1 MVVFSGPSAFAS
13 FAYARRAPSSFGI
26 TREIKKMNH
35 RIGIIGVA
43 TALLAVGWSQATM
56 AQGNCGNIVFSGR
69 HHVTAS
75 RTRGLRASTSRRA
88 RARTSRT
95 SKRASPGLAAATFGG
110 VQAARRHLRPAGHF
124 HSGPRCT
131 CANCGHSPTASCA
144 LSRGQELDV
153 YLPPDRWEIV
163 IPQDP
168 TQTFAAAPAVT
179 TIPLQEPTP
188 QLPRTGS
195 PLPLLALLGGLIAAF
210 GAGARGL
217 RRKLERAA

>member
-1 MVVFSGPSAFAS
+1 
-13 FAYARRAPSSFGI
+13 
-26 TREIKKMNH
+26 MNH

-56 AQGNCGNIVFSGR
+56 AQGNCGNIVFSSDISSRFPNARLACLDVATREGKDFAHFKARITGVSGSKVSAEFKLPDGTYGR
-69 HHVTAS
+69 PVTF
-75 RTRGLRASTSRRA
+75 TPDPDA
-88 RARTSRT
+88 RARI
-95 SKRASPGLAAATFGG
+95 
-110 VQAARRHLRPAGHF
+110 AGTTY
-124 HSGPRCT
+124 RIRD
-131 CANCGHSPTASCA
+131 

>member
-1 MVVFSGPSAFAS
+1 
-13 FAYARRAPSSFGI
+13 
-26 TREIKKMNH
+26 MNH

-56 AQGNCGNIVFSGR
+56 AQGNCGNIVFSGDISSR
-69 HHVTAS
+69 FPNARLACLDVATREGKDYAHFKARITGVSGSKVSAEFKLPDGTYGRPVTF
-75 RTRGLRASTSRRA
+75 TPDPDA
-88 RARTSRT
+88 RARI
-95 SKRASPGLAAATFGG
+95 
-110 VQAARRHLRPAGHF
+110 AGTTY
-124 HSGPRCT
+124 RIRD
-131 CANCGHSPTASCA
+131 

>member
-1 MVVFSGPSAFAS
+1 
-13 FAYARRAPSSFGI
+13 
-26 TREIKKMNH
+26 MNH

-56 AQGNCGNIVFSGR
+56 AQGNCGNIVFSGDISSR
-69 HHVTAS
+69 FPNARLACLDVATREGKDFAHFKARITGVSGSKVSAEFKLPDGTYSRPVTF
-75 RTRGLRASTSRRA
+75 TPDPDA
-88 RARTSRT
+88 RARI
-95 SKRASPGLAAATFGG
+95 
-110 VQAARRHLRPAGHF
+110 AGTTY
-124 HSGPRCT
+124 RIRD
-131 CANCGHSPTASCA
+131 

>member
-1 MVVFSGPSAFAS
+1 
-13 FAYARRAPSSFGI
+13 
-26 TREIKKMNH
+26 MNH

-56 AQGNCGNIVFSGR
+56 AQGNCGNIVFSSDISSRFPNARLACLDVATRDGKDFAHFKARITGVSGSKVSAEFKLPDGTYGR
-69 HHVTAS
+69 PVTF
-75 RTRGLRASTSRRA
+75 TPDPDA
-88 RARTSRT
+88 RARI
-95 SKRASPGLAAATFGG
+95 
-110 VQAARRHLRPAGHF
+110 AGTTY
-124 HSGPRCT
+124 RIRD
-131 CANCGHSPTASCA
+131 

>member
-1 MVVFSGPSAFAS
+1 
-13 FAYARRAPSSFGI
+13 
-26 TREIKKMNH
+26 MNY

-56 AQGNCGNIVFSGR
+56 AQGNCGNITFSSDISSRFPNARLACLDVATREGKNYAHFKARITGVSGSRVSAEFKLPDGTYGR
-69 HHVTAS
+69 EVTF
-75 RTRGLRASTSRRA
+75 TPDPDA
-88 RARTSRT
+88 RARI
-95 SKRASPGLAAATFGG
+95 
-110 VQAARRHLRPAGHF
+110 AGTNY
-124 HSGPRCT
+124 RIRD
-131 CANCGHSPTASCA
+131 

-168 TQTFAAAPAVT
+168 AQTFAAAPVVT

>member
-1 MVVFSGPSAFAS
+1 
-13 FAYARRAPSSFGI
+13 
-26 TREIKKMNH
+26 MNH
-35 RIGIIGVA
+35 RIGIIGVTA
-43 TALLAVGWSQATM
+43 ALLAVGWSQSTM
-56 AQGNCGNIVFSGR
+56 AQGNCGNIVFSSDISSRFPNARRACLDVATREGKQYAHFKTRITAVRGNEVSAEFKLPDGTYGR
-69 HHVTAS
+69 TVTF
-75 RTRGLRASTSRRA
+75 TPDPDA
-88 RARTSRT
+88 RARI
-95 SKRASPGLAAATFGG
+95 
-110 VQAARRHLRPAGHF
+110 AGTTY
-124 HSGPRCT
+124 RIRD
-131 CANCGHSPTASCA
+131 

-168 TQTFAAAPAVT
+168 AQTFVAAPVVT
-179 TIPLQEPTP
+179 TIVLQEPT